1 MSCTLT
7 AMARPACHLPIMAAR
22 PSSVSKRRLGGHG
35 RGAMTAATLD
45 HRWNAENLTLQPS
58 GAWVIESAGG
68 LELAL
73 RDASGGASGKSA
85 GLLAIDLKDLIELD
99 TAGAFLLVRLE
110 RAWQA
115 AGGSVEWRGG
125 DRARQA
131 LIGRIRAVIGDDE
144 TMPEPQPQSIVVDVG
159 EAVISVG
166 ADMERYLRILGAV
179 VLEGFASIIGR
190 TRFRGA
196 AMIKQMEYSGLRA
209 VPIILLMSFLN
220 GGILAQQSAFQ
231 LRFFGAEIF
240 AVDLVGI
247 LALREVAILLTA
259 IMVAGRS
266 SSAITAEL
274 GSMQMRE
281 EIDALRVIGMNPI
294 NVLVLPRVVALILVL
309 PLLTF
314 LSDLTTLFGAMLT
327 LWFYSDIAPN
337 VFLTHL
343 RTAIDF
349 STFFSGLFK
358 APFMA
363 LIIGL
368 VACTEGMAVRGSA
381 ESLGRHTTA
390 AVVKSIFLVVV
401 VDGIF
406 AIFYAAIDF

>member
-1 MSCTLT
+1 
-7 AMARPACHLPIMAAR
+7 
-22 PSSVSKRRLGGHG
+22 
-35 RGAMTAATLD
+35 MTAATLD
-45 HRWNAENLTLQPS
+45 HRWSAEDLTLQPI
-58 GAWVIESAGG
+58 GAWVIESASG

-73 RDASGGASGKSA
+73 RDASGPVPVKTTGK
-85 GLLAIDLKDLIELD
+85 LVIDLGGVIELD

-125 DRARQA
+125 DSARQA
-131 LIGRIRAVIGDDE
+131 LINRIRAALGQDE
-144 TMPEPQPQSIVVDVG
+144 TMPEPPPQSIVVDVG
-159 EAVISVG
+159 ETVLSVG
-166 ADMERYLRILGAV
+166 ADMQRYLRILGAV
-179 VLEGFASIIGR
+179 VVEGYGSLVGKAPFRSAS
-190 TRFRGA
+190 
-196 AMIKQMEYSGLRA
+196 MIKQMEYSGLRA

-281 EIDALRVIGMNPI
+281 EIDALRVMGMNPI

-314 LSDLTTLFGAMLT
+314 LSDIMTLFGAMLT
-327 LWFYSDIAPN
+327 LWFYSDIPPN
-337 VFLTHL
+337 VFLSHL

-349 STFFSGLFK
+349 STFFSGLIK

-401 VDGIF
+401 VDGVF

>member
-1 MSCTLT
+1 
-7 AMARPACHLPIMAAR
+7 
-22 PSSVSKRRLGGHG
+22 
-35 RGAMTAATLD
+35 MTAATLD
-45 HRWNAENLTLQPS
+45 HQWSAEDLTLQPI
-58 GAWVIESAGG
+58 GAWVIESASG

-73 RDASGGASGKSA
+73 RDASGPVPVKTTGR
-85 GLLAIDLKDLIELD
+85 LVIDLGGVIELD

-125 DRARQA
+125 DSARQA
-131 LIGRIRAVIGDDE
+131 LINRIRAAPGQDE
-144 TMPEPQPQSIVVDVG
+144 TMPEPPPQSIVVDVG
-159 EAVISVG
+159 ETVLSVG
-166 ADMERYLRILGAV
+166 ADMQRYLRILGAV
-179 VLEGFASIIGR
+179 IVEGYGSLVGKAPFRSAS
-190 TRFRGA
+190 
-196 AMIKQMEYSGLRA
+196 MIKQMEYSGLRA

-266 SSAITAEL
+266 GSAITAEL

-281 EIDALRVIGMNPI
+281 EIDALRVMGMNPI

-314 LSDLTTLFGAMLT
+314 LSDIMTLFGAMLT
-327 LWFYSDIAPN
+327 LWFYSDIPPN
-337 VFLTHL
+337 VFLSHL

-349 STFFSGLFK
+349 STFFSGLIK

-390 AVVKSIFLVVV
+390 SVVKSIFLVVV
-401 VDGIF
+401 VDGVF

>member
-1 MSCTLT
+1 
-7 AMARPACHLPIMAAR
+7 
-22 PSSVSKRRLGGHG
+22 
-35 RGAMTAATLD
+35 MTAATLD
-45 HRWNAENLTLQPS
+45 HRWSAEDLTLQPI
-58 GAWVIESAGG
+58 GAWVIESASG

-73 RDASGGASGKSA
+73 RDASGPVPVKTTGR
-85 GLLAIDLKDLIELD
+85 LVIDLGGVIELD

-125 DRARQA
+125 DSARQA
-131 LIGRIRAVIGDDE
+131 LINRIRAAPGQDE
-144 TMPEPQPQSIVVDVG
+144 TMPEPPPQSIVVDVG
-159 EAVISVG
+159 ETVLSVG
-166 ADMERYLRILGAV
+166 ADMQRYLRILGAV
-179 VLEGFASIIGR
+179 IVEGYRSLVGKAPFRSAS
-190 TRFRGA
+190 
-196 AMIKQMEYSGLRA
+196 MIKQMEYSGLRA

-266 SSAITAEL
+266 GSAITAEL

-281 EIDALRVIGMNPI
+281 EIDALRVMGMNPI

-314 LSDLTTLFGAMLT
+314 LSDIMTLFGAMLT
-327 LWFYSDIAPN
+327 LWFYSDIPPN
-337 VFLTHL
+337 VFLSHL

-349 STFFSGLFK
+349 STFFSGLIK

-390 AVVKSIFLVVV
+390 SVVKSIFLVVV
-401 VDGIF
+401 VDGVF

>member
-1 MSCTLT
+1 
-7 AMARPACHLPIMAAR
+7 
-22 PSSVSKRRLGGHG
+22 
-35 RGAMTAATLD
+35 MTSATLD
-45 HRWNAENLTLQPS
+45 HRWSAEDLTLQPA
-58 GAWVIESAGG
+58 GAWAIESARE

-73 RDASGGASGKSA
+73 RDATGQTPVKTA
-85 GLLAIDLKDLIELD
+85 GMLAIDICEVIELD

-110 RAWQA
+110 REWQS
-115 AGGSVEWRGG
+115 AGGSVEWRCN
-125 DRARQA
+125 DPARQT
-131 LIGRIRAVIGDDE
+131 LIDRVRAAMGEDE
-144 TMPEPQPQSIVVDVG
+144 TMPEPPPQSIIVDVG
-159 EAVISVG
+159 ETVLSVS
-166 ADMERYLRILGAV
+166 ADMLRFLRILGAV
-179 VLEGFASIIGR
+179 VVEGFASLFGR
-190 TRFRGA
+190 ARFRSA

-281 EIDALRVIGMNPI
+281 EIDALRVMGMNPI

-314 LSDLTTLFGAMLT
+314 LSDIMTLFGAMLT
-327 LWFYSDIAPN
+327 LWFYSDIPPN

>member
-1 MSCTLT
+1 
-7 AMARPACHLPIMAAR
+7 
-22 PSSVSKRRLGGHG
+22 
-35 RGAMTAATLD
+35 MTAATLD
-45 HRWNAENLTLQPS
+45 HQWRAEDLTLHPA
-58 GAWVIESAGG
+58 GAWVIESARG
-68 LELAL
+68 LEVAL
-73 RDASGGASGKSA
+73 RDATGRAEVKIVGM
-85 GLLAIDLKDLIELD
+85 LAIDLSDVIELD

-125 DRARQA
+125 DQARLVLIDRVRVA
-131 LIGRIRAVIGDDE
+131 LGEDE
-144 TMPEPQPQSIVVDVG
+144 TMPEPPPQSIVVDVG
-159 EAVISVG
+159 EAVVMVG
-166 ADMERYLRILGAV
+166 ADMQQYLRILGAV
-179 VLEGFASIIGR
+179 VVEGLAGLFR
-190 TRFRGA
+190 KVPFRGA
-196 AMIKQMEYSGLRA
+196 AVIKQMEHTGLRA
-209 VPIILLMSFLN
+209 VPIILLMSFLI
-220 GGILAQQSAFQ
+220 GGIIAQQGAFQ

-240 AVDLVGI
+240 TIDLVGI
-247 LALREVAILLTA
+247 LALREISIVLTA

-266 SSAITAEL
+266 GSAITAEL

-294 NVLVLPRVVALILVL
+294 NVLVLPRIIALILVL
-309 PLLTF
+309 PLLTY
-314 LSDLTTLFGAMLT
+314 LSDITTLFGSMMT
-327 LWFYSDIAPN
+327 LWFYSDIPPN
-337 VFLTHL
+337 VFITHL

-349 STFFSGLFK
+349 STFFSGIFK

-390 AVVKSIFLVVV
+390 AVVKSIFLVIV
-401 VDGIF
+401 VDGVF

>member
-1 MSCTLT
+1 
-7 AMARPACHLPIMAAR
+7 
-22 PSSVSKRRLGGHG
+22 
-35 RGAMTAATLD
+35 MTAATLD
-45 HRWNAENLTLQPS
+45 HQWSAEDLTLQPI
-58 GAWVIESAGG
+58 GAWVIESASG

-73 RDASGGASGKSA
+73 RDASGPVPVKTTGR
-85 GLLAIDLKDLIELD
+85 LVIDLGGVIELD

-125 DRARQA
+125 DSARQA
-131 LIGRIRAVIGDDE
+131 LINRIRAAPGQDE
-144 TMPEPQPQSIVVDVG
+144 AMPEPPPQSIVVDVG
-159 EAVISVG
+159 ETVLSVG
-166 ADMERYLRILGAV
+166 ADMQRYLRILGAV
-179 VLEGFASIIGR
+179 IVEGYRSLVGKAPFRSAS
-190 TRFRGA
+190 
-196 AMIKQMEYSGLRA
+196 MIKQMEYSGLRA

-281 EIDALRVIGMNPI
+281 EIDALRVMGMNPI

-314 LSDLTTLFGAMLT
+314 LSDIMTLFGAMLT
-327 LWFYSDIAPN
+327 LWFYSDIPPN
-337 VFLTHL
+337 VFLSHL

-349 STFFSGLFK
+349 STFFSGLIK

-390 AVVKSIFLVVV
+390 SVVKSIFLVVV
-401 VDGIF
+401 VDGVF

>member
-1 MSCTLT
+1 
-7 AMARPACHLPIMAAR
+7 
-22 PSSVSKRRLGGHG
+22 
-35 RGAMTAATLD
+35 MTSATLD

-179 VLEGFASIIGR
+179 VLEGFASLIGR
-190 TRFRGA
+190 ARFRGA

-327 LWFYSDIAPN
+327 LWFYSDIAPI
-337 VFLTHL
+337 VFVTHL

>member
-1 MSCTLT
+1 MALLDATGRQSFTT
-7 AMARPACHLPIMAAR
+7 AGVL
-22 PSSVSKRRLGGHG
+22 
-35 RGAMTAATLD
+35 
-45 HRWNAENLTLQPS
+45 
-58 GAWVIESAGG
+58 VIDIR
-68 LELAL
+68 ELA
-73 RDASGGASGKSA
+73 
-85 GLLAIDLKDLIELD
+85 ELD

-115 AGGSVEWRGG
+115 AGGSVQWRGG
-125 DRARQA
+125 DPARQA
-131 LIGRIRAVIGDDE
+131 LIGRVRVALGEDE
-144 TMPEPQPQSIVVDVG
+144 TMPEPPPQSIAVDVG
-159 EAVISVG
+159 EAVIMVG
-166 ADMERYLRILGAV
+166 ADMLRYLRILGAIV
-179 VLEGFASIIGR
+179 VEGFAGLFR
-190 TRFRGA
+190 KVPFRGA
-196 AMIKQMEYSGLRA
+196 AVIKQMEYAGLRA
-209 VPIILLMSFLN
+209 VPIILLMSFLI
-220 GGILAQQSAFQ
+220 GGIIAQQGAFQ
-231 LRFFGAEIF
+231 LRFFGAEIYTI
-240 AVDLVGI
+240 DLVGI
-247 LALREVAILLTA
+247 LALREISIVLTA

-266 SSAITAEL
+266 GSAITAEL

-294 NVLVLPRVVALILVL
+294 NVLVLPRVIALILVL
-309 PLLTF
+309 PLLTY
-314 LSDLTTLFGAMLT
+314 LSDITTLFGSMMT
-327 LWFYSDIAPN
+327 LWFYSDIPPN
-337 VFLTHL
+337 VFVTHL

-390 AVVKSIFLVVV
+390 AVVKSIFLVIV

>member
-1 MSCTLT
+1 MEV
-7 AMARPACHLPIMAAR
+7 R
-22 PSSVSKRRLGGHG
+22 PSSVSKRPIGGLGSS
-35 RGAMTAATLD
+35 AMTAATLD
-45 HRWNAENLTLQPS
+45 HRWSAEDLTLQPI
-58 GAWVIESAGG
+58 GAWVIESASG

-73 RDASGGASGKSA
+73 RDASGPVPVKTTGR
-85 GLLAIDLKDLIELD
+85 LVIDLGGVIELD

-125 DRARQA
+125 DSARQA
-131 LIGRIRAVIGDDE
+131 LINRIRAALGQDE
-144 TMPEPQPQSIVVDVG
+144 TMPEPPPQSIVVDVG
-159 EAVISVG
+159 ETVLSVG
-166 ADMERYLRILGAV
+166 ADMQRYLRILGAV
-179 VLEGFASIIGR
+179 IVEGYGSLVGKAPFRSAS
-190 TRFRGA
+190 
-196 AMIKQMEYSGLRA
+196 MIKQMEYSGLRA

-281 EIDALRVIGMNPI
+281 EIDALRVMGMNPI

-314 LSDLTTLFGAMLT
+314 LSDILTLFGAMLT
-327 LWFYSDIAPN
+327 LWFYSDIPPN
-337 VFLTHL
+337 VFLSHL

-349 STFFSGLFK
+349 STFFSGLIK

-390 AVVKSIFLVVV
+390 SVVKSIFLVVV
-401 VDGIF
+401 VDGVF

>member
-1 MSCTLT
+1 M
-7 AMARPACHLPIMAAR
+7 M
-22 PSSVSKRRLGGHG
+22 
-35 RGAMTAATLD
+35 AATLD
-45 HRWNAENLTLQPS
+45 HRWNAEDLHLQPV
-58 GAWVIESAGG
+58 GAWVIESTQQ
-68 LELAL
+68 LDVAL
-73 RDASGGASGKSA
+73 RDATGPVPVKTA
-85 GLLAIDLKDLIELD
+85 GRLAIDLKGLIELD

-115 AGGSVEWRGG
+115 AGGSVEWHGS
-125 DRARQA
+125 DSARQA
-131 LIGRIRAVIGDDE
+131 LINRIRAAIGEDE
-144 TMPEPQPQSIVVDVG
+144 TMPEPPPQSIVADIG
-159 EAVISVG
+159 ETVLSVG
-166 ADMERYLRILGAV
+166 ADMQRYLRILGAV
-179 VLEGFASIIGR
+179 VVQGFASLFGKAP
-190 TRFRGA
+190 FRSA

-281 EIDALRVIGMNPI
+281 EIDALRVMGMNPI

-314 LSDLTTLFGAMLT
+314 LSDIMTIFGAMLT
-327 LWFYSDIAPN
+327 LWFYSDIPPN
-337 VFLTHL
+337 VFLSHF

-349 STFFSGLFK
+349 STFFSGIIK

-368 VACTEGMAVRGSA
+368 VACTEGMAVRGGA

-401 VDGIF
+401 VDGVF